1 MPSVRLHPSYAQS
14 RRASQHATV
23 SGLVLV
29 LDLKL
34 PEGVKTGNDAEVWR
48 QLLEL
53 QGRFTTYALS
63 FIVLGT

>member
-1 MPSVRLHPSYAQS
+1 
-14 RRASQHATV
+14 
-23 SGLVLV
+23 